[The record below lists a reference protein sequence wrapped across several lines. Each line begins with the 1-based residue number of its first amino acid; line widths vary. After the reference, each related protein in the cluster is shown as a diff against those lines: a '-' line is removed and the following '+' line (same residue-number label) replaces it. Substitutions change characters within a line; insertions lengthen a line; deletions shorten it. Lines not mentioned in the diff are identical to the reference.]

1 MTLSTDSTSAT
12 LPLSAIRVVAL
23 EQAVAAPLCTRH
35 LADLGADVVKVERP
49 EGDFARHYDAVVCG
63 QSAYFVWL
71 NRGKRSICLDVKRA
85 HDRQVLDALLERA
98 DVVVH
103 NLGPGA
109 TERLGLGWEALHER
123 WPRLISCGITGYGP
137 DGPDTSRKAYDL
149 LLQGEMG
156 ILSLTGSPE
165 EPAKVGIS
173 IADISAGMYAF
184 STILATLYEREH
196 TGLGREIQISLLD
209 SLAEW
214 VMAPMYHQIYAGV
227 SPARAGMR
235 HNMFVPY
242 GPYRVGDGSWV
253 NLAVQNQGQ
262 WERLCTV
269 VLGQPALITD
279 PRYATNVLRVGHRA
293 ELEATVEA
301 ALGAY
306 TYSEVAARLDRAD
319 VPYGRLNNLAEAY
332 GHRQLQ
338 ARQRWLDVDSPG
350 GTVRAIVPPFNIGG
364 LPVRAGA
371 VPGCGEHTAAICA
384 ELGLEPPLE
393 VKQSPP

>member
-1 MTLSTDSTSAT
+1 VPGSTSY

-35 LADLGADVVKVERP
+35 LADLGADVIKIERP
-49 EGDFARHYDAVVCG
+49 DGGDFARHYDAVVRG

-71 NRGKRSICLDVKRA
+71 NRGKRSICLDLKRA
-85 HDRQVLDALLERA
+85 QDRGILEALLERA
-98 DVVVH
+98 DVLVH

-109 TERLGLGWEALHER
+109 TERLGLGWEQLQAR
-123 WPRLISCGITGYGP
+123 WPRLISCGITGYGAE
-137 DGPDTSRKAYDL
+137 GPDANRKAYDL

-156 ILSLTGSPE
+156 ILALTGTPE

-184 STILATLYEREH
+184 SAILATLYEREH

-209 SLAEW
+209 CLAEW
-214 VMAPMYHQIYAGV
+214 VMAPMYHQIYTGS

-262 WERLCTV
+262 WERLCSV
-269 VLGQPALITD
+269 VLEQPALITD
-279 PRYATNVLRVGHRA
+279 PRFASNSLRVQHRDA
-293 ELEATVEA
+293 LEPLIEA
-301 ALGAY
+301 VLTGF
-306 TYSEVAARLDRAD
+306 TYEEVAARLDRAD
-319 VPYGRLNNLAEAY
+319 VPFGRLNSLAEAY
-332 GHRQLQ
+332 THRQLQ
-338 ARQRWLDVDSPG
+338 ARHRWFDVESPAG
-350 GTVRAIVPPFNIGG
+350 AIHALAPPFNIGG

-371 VPGCGEHTAAICA
+371 VPGCGEHTATICA
-384 ELGLEPPLE
+384 ELGLTPPPE
-393 VKQSPP
+393 RHEGTV